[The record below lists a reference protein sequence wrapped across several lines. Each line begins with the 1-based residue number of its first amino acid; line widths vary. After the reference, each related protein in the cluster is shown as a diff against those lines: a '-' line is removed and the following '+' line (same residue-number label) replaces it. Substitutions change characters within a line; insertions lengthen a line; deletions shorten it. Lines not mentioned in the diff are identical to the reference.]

1 MFRGG
6 ALGRRP
12 GLSCGPDV
20 WEVVE
25 IFRAESRDLA
35 ATAQKRGRP
44 QADPRDRVP
53 ARLHIQM
60 AKLEP
65 ELDPAKKL
73 IEIQSELAAAL
84 GAR

>member
-1 MFRGG
+1 M
-6 ALGRRP
+6 
-12 GLSCGPDV
+12 